1 MIVKLTE
8 SQIET
13 LEYLLEKAKATL
25 PEDYPNDPDVRRN
38 LQNKYERIENIFDK
52 ELRINGFRGDP
63 FLG

>member
-25 PEDYPNDPDVRRN
+25 PEDYPNDPDVRRS
-38 LQNKYERIENIFDK
+38 LLKKYERIENIFDK
-52 ELRINGFRGDP
+52 ALKVNGFRGE
-63 FLG
+63 